1 MSSTEQAVQVYQ
13 LRVWIREISPQIWR
27 RLLVRSDS
35 TIAQLHDTLQIA
47 FGWTDEHLHQFLI
60 RGKPYGI
67 GRSGGISFGDNQHQI
82 RLCDFHFRTR
92 ERWVYEYDLTNW
104 WQHEIRLEQ
113 VLPLDPAKCYPVCL
127 AGKRRAPIEDCGGP
141 WAFMELQDEHPL
153 LKVLPQFAQLLLD
166 HRDDLDDHRDEL
178 RELAYWIVREDFD
191 RQAVNR
197 RLADNATTHQEE
209 KERSW

>member
-60 RGKPYGI
+60 RGKPFGI
-67 GRSGGISFGDNQHQI
+67 GRSGGISFGDNPHQI

-153 LKVLPQFAQLLLD
+153 LNSVPGWGSRYF
-166 HRDDLDDHRDEL
+166 
-178 RELAYWIVREDFD
+178 IS
-191 RQAVNR
+191 
-197 RLADNATTHQEE
+197 
-209 KERSW
+209 RSSAETASPSSR